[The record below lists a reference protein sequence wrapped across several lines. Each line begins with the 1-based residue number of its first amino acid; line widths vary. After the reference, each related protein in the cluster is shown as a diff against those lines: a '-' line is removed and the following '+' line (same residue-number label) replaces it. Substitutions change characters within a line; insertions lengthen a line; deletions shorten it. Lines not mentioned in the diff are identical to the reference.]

1 LHCFAL
7 RQLVRLEQLYIL
19 HLPAPSSFYPGS
31 GGLSAREASLAA
43 ARPHLHARFT
53 SLSEDEFAAVSSQEA
68 EAEDE
73 ALRINAAA
81 AAAGAAAAGAAG
93 AGGLPSV
100 PEQGESTPN
109 TPRPSLQRV
118 GSEVFGR
125 SPTPPPSSSRGSAPS
140 SAALSDD
147 EEEGDE
153 LLEQLGSVSNAGV
166 PLPHLSPPQQQG
178 RAARS
183 PAARTLF
190 PSAAQQQCQ
199 QQQQQQSQPRW
210 SSAASSSSSSSSV
223 LGMDN
228 HAYGFSLVCI
238 YKLSLLF
245 ASLPLAAAAA
255 VMEGSGGSFA
265 GSNPR
270 EVLHKDLLLL
280 ASHELTPEQKL
291 RWIAHMMRHHSD
303 WLV

>member
-1 LHCFAL
+1 
-7 RQLVRLEQLYIL
+7 
-19 HLPAPSSFYPGS
+19 
-31 GGLSAREASLAA
+31 
-43 ARPHLHARFT
+43 LHARFT

-81 AAAGAAAAGAAG
+81 AAAGTAAASAGG

-125 SPTPPPSSSRGSAPS
+125 SPTPPPPSSFSSRGGCAVPS

-166 PLPHLSPPQQQG
+166 PLPHLSPLQQG
-178 RAARS
+178 HAARS

-190 PSAAQQQCQ
+190 PSAVQQQR
-199 QQQQQQSQPRW
+199 QQQQQSQPRW
-210 SSAASSSSSSSSV
+210 PTAASSSSSSSSV

-255 VMEGSGGSFA
+255 VMEGGGGSFA